1 MGKNPRRILSDS
13 EDDVVDA
20 NPNNP
25 PTSIPPVLAIKKEK
39 PNSLAIKKEAVT
51 TRPSTSTFIIEKL
64 FDPNID
70 TNTLTTKS
78 ASDCYSPTIEC
89 IDLAEELLVI
99 EKNASKSNVE
109 SFYDETD
116 LLDYYSD
123 DDVFLKMF
131 EDDGRLSESQIKKEP
146 IDDSQIDD
154 DEIELWSVSL
164 SQTPTKREITD
175 HSDLPLVITL
185 DDDDD
190 PEPEPEPEPEA
201 PVIPAN
207 REKLVTESQN
217 RVTDDADDQFWPEL
231 SQNFFDQD
239 SEEENH
245 EMIQKKKVDGGDRLM
260 EITKSDR
267 FKPPSKM
274 IRTCSPKPLETHRRK
289 GPAEFYA
296 RKPVRN
302 LQLISPRRHSPRARR
317 RTGKKNETKEKMKLT
332 VEAGKTWIKPSSSSS
347 KKSEISKN
355 PVQAV
360 GTGLSRKFDSNFV
373 IPRNEKTAPPTV
385 KAKTTASRNDLFVK
399 DFINGGVDPKA
410 GAAKPSDSDKV
421 AKKRTEATKR
431 KISSDDEAIDEDIAP
446 TTSEYVP
453 KKKRIARVADDKD
466 SYPDAGDSRSS
477 SSSKGKTLKKSIP
490 NMDSFSAELIALGKK
505 ATVAKKIKPKKA
517 TAALPQP
524 TASTSTTST
533 DVNTT
538 EDAIMKELQEEF
550 LMDADS
556 SDAVTRT
563 PEPSNA
569 VLEPPNVSPSKGR
582 SLGKSCLKLF
592 PRRGPTK
599 KAVIFNLE
607 KNRTKIIE
615 ARSAVEMN
623 PDPAPLPAVAPSP
636 LP

>member
-1 MGKNPRRILSDS
+1 MG
-13 EDDVVDA
+13 
-20 NPNNP
+20 
-25 PTSIPPVLAIKKEK
+25 
-39 PNSLAIKKEAVT
+39 
-51 TRPSTSTFIIEKL
+51 
-64 FDPNID
+64 
-70 TNTLTTKS
+70 NTLTTKS

-190 PEPEPEPEPEA
+190 PEPEPEPETEPEPEPEA

-274 IRTCSPKPLETHRRK
+274 IRTC
-289 GPAEFYA
+289 
-296 RKPVRN
+296 
-302 LQLISPRRHSPRARR
+302 
-317 RTGKKNETKEKMKLT
+317 
-332 VEAGKTWIKPSSSSS
+332 
-347 KKSEISKN
+347 
-355 PVQAV
+355 
-360 GTGLSRKFDSNFV
+360 
-373 IPRNEKTAPPTV
+373 
-385 KAKTTASRNDLFVK
+385 
-399 DFINGGVDPKA
+399 
-410 GAAKPSDSDKV
+410 
-421 AKKRTEATKR
+421 
-431 KISSDDEAIDEDIAP
+431 
-446 TTSEYVP
+446 
-453 KKKRIARVADDKD
+453 
-466 SYPDAGDSRSS
+466 
-477 SSSKGKTLKKSIP
+477 
-490 NMDSFSAELIALGKK
+490 
-505 ATVAKKIKPKKA
+505 
-517 TAALPQP
+517 
-524 TASTSTTST
+524 
-533 DVNTT
+533 
-538 EDAIMKELQEEF
+538 
-550 LMDADS
+550 
-556 SDAVTRT
+556 
-563 PEPSNA
+563 
-569 VLEPPNVSPSKGR
+569 
-582 SLGKSCLKLF
+582 
-592 PRRGPTK
+592 
-599 KAVIFNLE
+599 
-607 KNRTKIIE
+607 
-615 ARSAVEMN
+615 
-623 PDPAPLPAVAPSP
+623 
-636 LP
+636 